1 MKSFFNWLRTHL
13 IMDET
18 PTPAFEAGAV
28 ATRVGDAPK
37 GFSEWKV
44 VVQIRHPAADYDAVY
59 TCRWVSKGA
68 PDVSDIVSH
77 YQARPQDFEFLD
89 FLPNRNKQ
97 QSG

>member
-18 PTPAFEAGAV
+18 PAAAFEAGAI
-28 ATRVGDAPK
+28 AARVGEVADN
-37 GFSEWKV
+37 GFSEWNV
-44 VVQIRHPAADYDAVY
+44 VVQVRNPAADYDAVY

-77 YQARPQDFEFLD
+77 LEARPEDFEFLD
-89 FLPNRNKQ
+89 FRPNPDKQ
-97 QSG
+97 P